1 MWKVKKCIY
10 KFYFTFIKCYQSIND
25 VISFLWCIKKFLKIC
40 QQTDQIRMVQWEHA
54 NRKIHSFI
62 LENFIPP
69 LAIPWIIFSLCI
81 GVRGVELLLRA
92 VRGTSHNYNFLFF
105 PNFNNFLF
113 PFHQCWGSGSKLDP
127 YLGPLWI
134 RICIPN
140 TDPDIE

>member
-25 VISFLWCIKKFLKIC
+25 LISFLWCIKKFLKIC

-69 LAIPWIIFSLCI
+69 SAIPWIIFSLCI

-92 VRGTSHNYNFLFF
+92 VRGTSHNYIIYSSLISTIFYFLFI
-105 PNFNNFLF
+105 
-113 PFHQCWGSGSKLDP
+113 SVE
-127 YLGPLWI
+127 
-134 RICIPN
+134 
-140 TDPDIE
+140 DPDPNWILI

>member
-1 MWKVKKCIY
+1 MNILRHFVTIQQCERSRSVPGIY

-25 VISFLWCIKKFLKIC
+25 LISFLWCIKKFLKIC

-54 NRKIHSFI
+54 NCKIHSFI

-92 VRGTSHNYNFLFF
+92 VRGTSHNYIIYSSLISKNFYFLFI
-105 PNFNNFLF
+105 
-113 PFHQCWGSGSKLDP
+113 SVE
-127 YLGPLWI
+127 
-134 RICIPN
+134 
-140 TDPDIE
+140 DPDPNWILI